1 MFENCYKIENVRLT
15 GYVCKTNTPS
25 NTAFRGF
32 GAPQSMLV
40 TETFM
45 DEISGSLDHTPEQVK
60 LFQKTAFGFSL
71 QHNH

>member
-45 DEISGSLDHTPEQVK
+45 DEISGSLDHT
-60 LFQKTAFGFSL
+60 
-71 QHNH
+71 